1 MPLVSKLSFKGP
13 VAPRAARP
21 VVLCAFAAAFL
32 AAGQSGALG
41 RDSLVAARPF
51 EVGTSLSGNY
61 LSAIVAH
68 AERDTLAAST
78 FFQEAM
84 RGDPRNHELTERA
97 LIDAL
102 ANGDMRSAYPLAA
115 KVLTFDRANAVALL
129 ARTVEELSQ
138 RQYAKARTLL
148 VKSGAKRQ
156 SDIKDVLL
164 TAWAYAGEKNERR
177 ALATL
182 DQLRGEGYS
191 VLRDYHAALIADQC
205 GDKAEAERR
214 FKTTVASG
222 NTILR
227 LIDAYGR
234 FLSSRGDNEAAKKL
248 YRAFNEAAP
257 NNPFVLSALA
267 DLDAG
272 KTLAP
277 LVRDAQAGAG
287 EALYGL
293 VSLGNRQ
300 GDELAALI
308 YLRLALVLA
317 PDNMPATFTLA
328 EVYDKQLRQD
338 EEALAVYDGVP
349 DSSPMRLYAD
359 ALAGLTLESLG
370 RAEDATKH
378 LQAVVDAHPLNSEA
392 LTALADL
399 QSQRKL
405 YKEAVAT
412 YTRAIAIAPKPEKS
426 QWGLYFHRGI
436 ANERAKNWPD
446 AERDL
451 RRALELNPDHPE
463 ILNYLGYSWVDQNMN
478 LDEAFRMLRRAVDL
492 DSSKGDYVDSLGWS
506 YYHLGRYDEA
516 VKELEKAIDL
526 KPGDP
531 IINDHLGDAYWR
543 VGRKLEAKFQWN
555 HARDLN
561 KEPDELPKI
570 LDKIK
575 NGLSDAPTIAGE
587 KQANKG
593 G

>member
-1 MPLVSKLSFKGP
+1 MSKLSFKDA
-13 VAPRAARP
+13 VALRGANPL
-21 VVLCAFAAAFL
+21 VLCVFAAGVL
-32 AAGQSGALG
+32 AAGQSGAFA
-41 RDSLVAARPF
+41 RDSLVVARPF

-84 RGDPRNHELTERA
+84 RGDPRNRELTERT

-102 ANGDMRSAYPLAA
+102 ANGDTQNAYPLAA

-129 ARTVEELSQ
+129 TRAVEALTQ

-148 VKSGAKRQ
+148 TKNAKRQ
-156 SDIKDVLL
+156 GDIKDVLL

-205 GDKAEAERR
+205 GDKTEAERR

-248 YRAFNEAAP
+248 YRAFNDAAP

-272 KTLAP
+272 RTLAP
-277 LVRDAQAGAG
+277 LIRDAQAGAG

-328 EVYDKQLRQD
+328 EIYEKQLRQD
-338 EEALAVYDGVP
+338 EQALAVYDGVP
-349 DSSPMRLYAD
+349 DGSPMRLYAD

-378 LQAVVDAHPLNSEA
+378 LQAVVDAHPQNSEA

-412 YTRAIAIAPKPEKS
+412 YTRALALTQKPEKS

-492 DSSKGDYVDSLGWS
+492 DGSKGDYVDSLGWS

-561 KEPDELPKI
+561 REPEELPKI

-575 NGLSDAPTIAGE
+575 NGLVDAPTVAGE